1 MAKKENQ
8 VTIVSDELNNKIRIS
23 KNNAEYAHV
32 LLRQD
37 KTIIGSNGWINT
49 KNITYIITR

>member
-37 KTIIGSNGWINT
+37 KTIIGSN
-49 KNITYIITR
+49 